1 MRRIGT
7 VILVSTFL
15 LAGCAGSSDWTRPGT
30 KPDAVDTALSQ
41 CRAEA
46 RALLREDNRR
56 EDRIFNDREST
67 REASGFGSG
76 GPSSGTQLAGGR
88 QRDRSDAVIASC
100 MHRQGFTRS
109 RN

>member
-1 MRRIGT
+1 MII
-7 VILVSTFL
+7 V
-15 LAGCAGSSDWTRPGT
+15 LASVMVGCAGREEWSRPGA

-67 REASGFGSG
+67 RAASGYGSG
-76 GPSSGTQLAGGR
+76 GPSSGQQVTAGR

-100 MHRQGFTRS
+100 MHRQGFTRA

>member
-1 MRRIGT
+1 M
-7 VILVSTFL
+7 LVAAGL
-15 LAGCAGSSDWTRPGT
+15 LAGCAGNSDWTRPGA
-30 KPDAVDTALSQ
+30 KPDAVDSALSQ

-56 EDRIFNDREST
+56 EDRIYNDREST
-67 REASGFGSG
+67 REASGYGAG
-76 GPSSGTQLAGGR
+76 GPSSGQQLAAGR
-88 QRDRSDAVIASC
+88 QRDRSEAVIASC